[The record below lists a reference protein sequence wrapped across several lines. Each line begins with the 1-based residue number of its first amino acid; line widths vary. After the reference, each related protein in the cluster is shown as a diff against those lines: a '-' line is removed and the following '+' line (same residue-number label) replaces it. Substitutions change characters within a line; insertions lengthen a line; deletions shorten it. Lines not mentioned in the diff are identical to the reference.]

1 MSLTKERR
9 CSRICPRRM
18 RHRRCRIARF
28 NCDGLNLMRL
38 PRCMLWPSVSLSSLP
53 VARLSLGDWTCVSVP
68 SVPCAPFNDNGIR
81 HGWRGE
87 CGATAAWVSGRESR
101 SRRSANVAKVVSR
114 DRRRPERRAKR
125 KFGVSNLVLSGSRA
139 GGRRGGATSP
149 PRRKYRALYISR
161 DRQTPTDRSTEHCRN
176 DCRSAQVRS
185 FHAHCTL
192 SLYSLTLNT
201 MGTL

>member
-18 RHRRCRIARF
+18 RHRRCQIARF

-81 HGWRGE
+81 HGGRGE

-114 DRRRPERRAKR
+114 DRRRPKAG
-125 KFGVSNLVLSGSRA
+125 KFGVSNLVLSLQYCRGLVRA
-139 GGRRGGATSP
+139 GAGAARRAPREESNVRYYIYRATVK
-149 PRRKYRALYISR
+149 PRRTVPL
-161 DRQTPTDRSTEHCRN
+161 ST
-176 DCRSAQVRS
+176 VV
-185 FHAHCTL
+185 
-192 SLYSLTLNT
+192 
-201 MGTL
+201 M